1 MASSSFHKHGAL
13 LIAVGKVM
21 VINQVSAL
29 VANHV
34 KYDEKLIEYMMQEGL
49 TYEEAKEELEV
60 ELSEAVN
67 SQI

>member
-1 MASSSFHKHGAL
+1 MASSSFQKHGAL

-21 VINQVSAL
+21 VIHQVSAL